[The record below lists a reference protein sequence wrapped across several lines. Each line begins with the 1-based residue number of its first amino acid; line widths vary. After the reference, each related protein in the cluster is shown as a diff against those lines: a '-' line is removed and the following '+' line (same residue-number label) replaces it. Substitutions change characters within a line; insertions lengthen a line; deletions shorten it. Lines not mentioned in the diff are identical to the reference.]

1 MIQLSYE
8 ITTRGNPE
16 GGKKK
21 KKKSCMAILNLVTRQ
36 RSFSLWTSRGAKGVV
51 DQKYQIQSLEND
63 TLLMF
68 SPVLKLPI
76 YVNNCE

>member
-1 MIQLSYE
+1 
-8 ITTRGNPE
+8 
-16 GGKKK
+16 
-21 KKKSCMAILNLVTRQ
+21 MAILNLVTRQ

-68 SPVLKLPI
+68 SPILKLPI